1 MIENLFLQKGD
12 EPIQIDSNVNIILSP
27 EYYWVRE
34 FDVLIDSKKDALLAL
49 PALFEDYIDNTTH
62 IYKYFIIKL
71 EKHKYLGFAYDEEY
85 IKIALKDR
93 GINLRK
99 IVAIYFGQNEFR
111 TFSSNDIFSISNVQY
126 SYQNDI
132 LVKIPDIFRIEES
145 VSIDLSSLELSKN
158 YFSINNYSKY
168 ISNKSAYYLSFLF
181 IILAIAI
188 FSKSFYLQKNNT
200 EILSKIDE
208 IKIEKKLPQTLF
220 QTKAI
225 ISELEHNEKKYL
237 IIRKLLADILNIKS
251 YDNNAT
257 LVSFD
262 LNGQRMN
269 VVYKNG
275 NSTKIKTY
283 FQKEYKNT
291 QVKISGEN
299 IIVEIIL

>member
-1 MIENLFLQKGD
+1 MIENIFLQKGD
-12 EPIQIDSNVNIILSP
+12 EPIQIDSNVNIILSS

-34 FDVLIDSKKDALLAL
+34 FEVPIDSKKEALLAL
-49 PALFEDYIDNTTH
+49 PSLFEDYIDNTTH

-71 EKHKYLGFAYDEEY
+71 DKHKYLGFAYDEEY
-85 IKIALKDR
+85 IKLALKDR

-99 IVAIYFGQNEFR
+99 IVAIYFGQNEFQS
-111 TFSSNDIFSISNVQY
+111 FSTNDIFSISNVQY

-132 LVKIPDIFRIEES
+132 LVKIPDIFRVEES
-145 VSIDLSSLELSKN
+145 VSVDLLSLELSKN

-168 ISNKSAYYLSFLF
+168 VSNKSAYYLSFLF
-181 IILAIAI
+181 IVLSIAI
-188 FSKSFYLQKNNT
+188 FTKSFYLQKNNT

-225 ISELEHNEKKYL
+225 ISELEHKEKKYL
-237 IIRKLLADILNIKS
+237 ITRKILADILNIKS
-251 YDNNAT
+251 HDNSAT
-257 LVSFD
+257 LISFEINEQRVSA
-262 LNGQRMN
+262 
-269 VVYKNG
+269 VYKNA

-291 QVKISGEN
+291 QVKSSGEN